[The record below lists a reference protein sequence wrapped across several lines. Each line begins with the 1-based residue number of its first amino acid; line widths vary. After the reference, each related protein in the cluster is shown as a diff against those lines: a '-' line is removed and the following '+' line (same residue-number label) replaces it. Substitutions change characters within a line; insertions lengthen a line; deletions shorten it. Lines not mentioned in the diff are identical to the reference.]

1 MKIFRTYI
9 GGNKKNE
16 LLLFKQIIDNNNWV
30 KYLEQFVIFSNDI
43 ILTYK
48 SRIYFL
54 KILCNVLFI
63 ISILLTLFQQ
73 YLQFIVL
80 FVISC
85 VFYYIKIKITQKLS
99 RILLLNEFTI
109 NTIKIEIR
117 RIYNI

>member
-1 MKIFRTYI
+1 MYFTD
-9 GGNKKNE
+9 
-16 LLLFKQIIDNNNWV
+16 IIDSFEEE
-30 KYLEQFVIFSNDI
+30 KGDI

-48 SRIYFL
+48 SRIYFF
-54 KILCNVLFI
+54 KILCNVSFI